1 MATNLVVLDKGA
13 DTMTQ
18 KVRKRQRRAW
28 GAVRKLPSGSYQA
41 SYTGPDGLRHTAPHT
56 FAQKTLADAWLTQE
70 RARIANERWAPPTGR
85 AERAMLFGAYAERVV
100 RARTTR
106 MGNAL
111 KPSTIANYMEIVR
124 VPLSILSAKPVAAIT
139 SHDVETWYHSL
150 IARGVKTRASRAYRV
165 LSMVMEQA
173 VEDRL
178 IRENPCKVRGAASA
192 RTGRAQRVPS
202 RDEVNALAAAMPER
216 LSLAVLLAAYGGLR
230 RGEVL
235 GLSRDAFELMLLG
248 ERMTYRVHVRQQLL
262 DVEGKVMI
270 GPTKTG
276 ETRVVLLPWH
286 IEGVVTRHLGERV
299 GEDDDAVVFGSTRSG
314 EYLPPPSF
322 AYQWIKAR
330 KAAGVEGVRFHDLR
344 HFAGTD
350 VTRAGG
356 TVADAAEKLGHK
368 SIRTA
373 MIYQHETGRQREI
386 AEAISAEARSA
397 AASAEKIASSP
408 TGASVEASK

>member
-1 MATNLVVLDKGA
+1 M
-13 DTMTQ
+13 
-18 KVRKRQRRAW
+18 RR
-28 GAVRKLPSGSYQA
+28 LPSGSYQA
-41 SYTGPDGLRHTAPHT
+41 SYTGPDGLRHAAPHT
-56 FAQKTLADAWLTQE
+56 FAQKGLADAWLTQE
-70 RARIANERWAPPTGR
+70 RARIDAERWAPPSGR
-85 AERAMLFGAYAERVV
+85 PERAMAFGTYAERVV

-106 MGNAL
+106 TGDAL
-111 KPSTIANYMEIVR
+111 KPSTIANYLEIVR
-124 VPLSILSAKPVAAIT
+124 VPLADLAEKPVAAIT
-139 SHDVETWYHSL
+139 SRDVESWYHSL
-150 IARGVKTRASRAYRV
+150 LGRGVKTRASRAYRV
-165 LSMVMEQA
+165 LNMVMAQA

-178 IRENPCKVRGAASA
+178 IRENPCKVRGATAA

-202 RDEVNALAAAMPER
+202 RDEVHALAAVMPTR
-216 LSLAVLLAAYGGLR
+216 LGLAVLLAAYGGLR

-235 GLSRDAFELMLLG
+235 GLTRDAFELELLG
-248 ERMTYRVHVRQQLL
+248 ERLTYRVHVRQQLL
-262 DVEGKVMI
+262 DVEGEVMI

-286 IEGVVTRHLGERV
+286 LEAEVTRHLAENV
-299 GEDDDAVVFGSTRSG
+299 AEGEDSTVFSSTRSG
-314 EYLPPPSF
+314 EFLPPPSF

-386 AEAISAEARSA
+386 AEAISAEARGA
-397 AASAEKIASSP
+397 AASAERA
-408 TGASVEASK
+408 AEEAMNANKGVGH

>member
-1 MATNLVVLDKGA
+1 MVEKA
-13 DTMTQ
+13 
-18 KVRKRQRRAW
+18 RRRQRRSW

-70 RARIANERWAPPTGR
+70 RTRIATERWAPPTGR
-85 AERAMLFGAYAERVV
+85 AERSMLFGAYAERVV
-100 RARTTR
+100 RSRTTR
-106 MGNAL
+106 TGDAL
-111 KPSTIANYMEIVR
+111 KPSTIANYMEIIR
-124 VPLSILSAKPVAAIT
+124 VPLSSLSAKPVAAIT
-139 SHDVETWYHSL
+139 SHDVESWYHAM
-150 IARGVKTRASRAYRV
+150 ITRGVKTRASRAYRL

-178 IRENPCKVRGAASA
+178 IRENPCKVRGATSA

-235 GLSRDAFELMLLG
+235 GLSRDAFELVLLG

-276 ETRVVLLPWH
+276 ESRTVLLPWH
-286 IEGVVTRHLGERV
+286 IEGAISKHLAERV
-299 GEDDDAVVFGSTRSG
+299 GESDDAVVFESTRSG

-356 TVADAAEKLGHK
+356 TVADAAAKLGHK

-386 AEAISAEARSA
+386 AEAISAEASG
-397 AASAEKIASSP
+397 SAEGSESIGIDK
-408 TGASVEASK
+408 VEASNGS